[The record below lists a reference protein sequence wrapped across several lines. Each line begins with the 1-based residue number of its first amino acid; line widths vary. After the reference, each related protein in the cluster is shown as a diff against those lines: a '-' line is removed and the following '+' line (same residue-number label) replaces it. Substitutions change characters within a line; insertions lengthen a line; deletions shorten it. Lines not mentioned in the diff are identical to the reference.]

1 MNCVHVTTLFV
12 FNRAEKIL
20 FIIVIFTIISVI
32 LFQIARINIV
42 NYKELKDCIIIKTFE
57 PK

>member
-12 FNRAEKIL
+12 LNRAEKIL